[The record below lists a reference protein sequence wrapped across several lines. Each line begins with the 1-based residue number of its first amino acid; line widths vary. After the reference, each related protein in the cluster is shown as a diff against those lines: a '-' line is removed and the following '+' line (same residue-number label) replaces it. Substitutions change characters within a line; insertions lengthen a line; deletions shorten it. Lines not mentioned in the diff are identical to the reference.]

1 MSTPDTQ
8 SSTEKPELSSIE
20 DPSNDPTTIGSPHLS
35 GTPLALC
42 IFALCTAV
50 FCVALDNTIIATAI
64 PRITDDFH
72 ALQDVGWYGSAYL
85 LTTCGTFFVY
95 VFEMNKC

>member
-1 MSTPDTQ
+1 MSTPDAR
-8 SSTEKPELSSIE
+8 SSTEKPELAPVGASLS
-20 DPSNDPTTIGSPHLS
+20 DPVGEAHLS

-85 LTTCGTFFVY
+85 LTTCGTSLAY
-95 VFEMNKC
+95 LFEMYPC

>member
-1 MSTPDTQ
+1 MSTPETRL
-8 SSTEKPELSSIE
+8 STEKPESTPVE
-20 DPSNDPTTIGSPHLS
+20 APTKEGAAHLS
-35 GTPLALC
+35 GTALALC

-72 ALQDVGWYGSAYL
+72 ALEDVGWYGSAYL
-85 LTTCGTFFVY
+85 LTTCGTSLAFL
-95 VFEMNKC
+95 FELYTC

>member
-1 MSTPDTQ
+1 MSTPDAR
-8 SSTEKPELSSIE
+8 SSTEKPELA
-20 DPSNDPTTIGSPHLS
+20 PMGAPLNDPTVVAAHLS

-64 PRITDDFH
+64 PKITDDFH

-85 LTTCGTFFVY
+85 LTTCGTSLTY
-95 VFEMNKC
+95 LFEMYTC